1 MLKRLFSFWFL
12 PIFWMGLIFLA
23 SSFHTLRASAVAWQD
38 FAVRKTAHFLEYA
51 VLFGL
56 YFRALKNTTGL
67 SLARVYLWSFL
78 LTFLY
83 ALSDEFHQT
92 LVSGRTGMLKDVMID
107 IGGGLLGGSFLA
119 NFWGLTRLK
128 E

>member
-1 MLKRLFSFWFL
+1 MLKKFFFSWFPSIL
-12 PIFWMGLIFLA
+12 WMGLIFWA
-23 SSFHTLRASAVAWQD
+23 SSFHSLRASAVAWQD

-56 YFRALKNTTGL
+56 YFRALKNTIKL
-67 SLARVYLWSFL
+67 SPFRIYLLSFI

-92 LVSGRTGMLKDVMID
+92 LVLGRTGMLRDVMID
-107 IGGGLLGGSFLA
+107 VGGGLLGGPFLA
-119 NFWGLTRLK
+119 KFWGLTRFK